1 LIRGGTFVEENLEAK
16 LWVNNKPVELNAFIE
31 QILGGTVAGALR
43 SLKGVE
49 GLRSAELQL
58 HQGSV
63 AVTVDGKEV
72 PLTPFPNDIIAG
84 TVTGFVSSLKGIDKI
99 EILKI
104 NLRANPAKP

>member
-1 LIRGGTFVEENLEAK
+1 MEETLEAK
-16 LWVNNKPVELNAFIE
+16 LWVNNEPVELNPLVE
-31 QILGGTVAGALR
+31 QILAGTVAGALR

-49 GLRSAELQL
+49 SMQSVELQL

-63 AVTVDGKEV
+63 AVTVKGKEV
-72 PLTPFPNDIIAG
+72 ALTPFPNDIIAG

>member
-1 LIRGGTFVEENLEAK
+1 VEETVEAE
-16 LWVNNKPVELNAFIE
+16 LWVNNKPVELNPFVE

-49 GLRSAELQL
+49 SLQSVELQL
-58 HQGSV
+58 HQGIV
-63 AVTVDGKEV
+63 AVTVNGKEV
-72 PLTPFPNDIIAG
+72 ALTPFPNDIIAG
-84 TVTGFVSSLKGIDKI
+84 TVTGFVSSLKAIDKI

>member
-1 LIRGGTFVEENLEAK
+1 MEEILEAK
-16 LWVNNKPVELNAFIE
+16 LWVNNDAVELNPFVE

-49 GLRSAELQL
+49 SLQNVELQL
-58 HQGSV
+58 QQGSV
-63 AVTVDGKEV
+63 AVTVNGKEV
-72 PLTPFPNDIIAG
+72 TLTPFPNDIIAG
-84 TVTGFVSSLKGIDKI
+84 TVTGFVSSLKGIDNI